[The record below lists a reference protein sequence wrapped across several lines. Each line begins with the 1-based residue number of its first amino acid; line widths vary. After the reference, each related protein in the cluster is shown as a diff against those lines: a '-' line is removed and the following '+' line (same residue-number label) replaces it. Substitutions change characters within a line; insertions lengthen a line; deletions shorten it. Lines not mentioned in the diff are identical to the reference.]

1 MTKTVNI
8 REIVLSILQE
18 ITEEEAYSHVVLREV
33 LEKYQYLE
41 KRDRAFITRVVEG
54 TLEHM
59 IQLDYIIE
67 QFSNVPVYN
76 MKPLIR
82 NLLRMSVYQLK
93 YMDSVPD
100 SAVCNEAV
108 KLAQRKGF
116 YNLKG
121 FVNGVLRNI
130 ARRMSQI
137 RYPDPKEEPLHYLSV
152 KYSFPIWMLNKWV
165 MQFGYEV
172 TEKICRDSH
181 MEKST
186 TVRCNLSKA
195 SKEEIIEEL
204 TQQGITVQPHPYL
217 DYALKI
223 SDYNYI
229 KAVSAFKKGWIQVQD
244 ASSMLV
250 AEIAAPNWGQKC
262 IDVCAA
268 PGGKSLHLADKLMGS
283 GYVEARDVSERKV
296 ALMQEN
302 IERTGAI
309 NMRAVLKDATV
320 LDEGSVGKAD
330 IVLADVPCSGL
341 GVIGKKQD
349 IKYKMSEKQQQDI
362 VRLQRRIL
370 SVVQNYVKPG
380 GVLVFSTCTIG
391 ADENQYNVK
400 WFLENFPFHLESIDP
415 YICDA
420 LKCKT
425 TSGGYLQLLPG
436 VHETDGFFIARLRRN
451 EEPQKEVYP
460 EQEDDLDEEDYFDE
474 PDTFEEEGITEGE

>member
-1 MTKTVNI
+1 MTKPVNL
-8 REIVLSILQE
+8 REIVLGILQE
-18 ITEEEAYSHVVLREV
+18 ITEEEAYSHIVLREV

-41 KRDRAFITRVVEG
+41 KRDRAFISRTVEG

-130 ARRMSQI
+130 ARRMNQV
-137 RYPDPKEEPLHYLSV
+137 RYPDPNIEPLHYLSV

-165 MQFGYEV
+165 SQFGYEV
-172 TEKICRDSH
+172 TEQICRDSH
-181 MEKST
+181 MEKRT
-186 TVRCNLSKA
+186 VVRCNLNRA
-195 SKEEIIEEL
+195 SKEEIVEEL
-204 TQQGITVQPHPYL
+204 EREGITVRQHPYL
-217 DYALKI
+217 DYALEI

-229 KAVSAFKKGWIQVQD
+229 RAISAFKKGWIQVQD
-244 ASSMLV
+244 ISSMLV
-250 AEIAAPNWGQKC
+250 AEIAAPNWGDTC

-268 PGGKSLHLADKLMGS
+268 PGGKSLHIADKLMGS
-283 GYVEARDVSERKV
+283 GSVEARDISEYKV
-296 ALMQEN
+296 KLMQEN
-302 IERTGAI
+302 IDRTDAI
-309 NMRAVLKDATV
+309 NIRAVLKDATV
-320 LDEGSVGKAD
+320 RDPASCHKAD

-362 VRLQRRIL
+362 IRLQRKIL
-370 SVVQNYVKPG
+370 SVVQEYVKPG
-380 GVLVFSTCTIG
+380 GVMIFSTCTIG
-391 ADENQYNVK
+391 ADENQYNIK
-400 WFLENFPFHLESIDP
+400 WFLENYPFRLESIDP

-420 LKCKT
+420 LKSKT
-425 TSGGYLQLLPG
+425 TKGGYIQLLPG
-436 VHETDGFFIARLRRN
+436 VHESDGFFIARLRRLE
-451 EEPQKEVYP
+451 EEP
-460 EQEDDLDEEDYFDE
+460 E
-474 PDTFEEEGITEGE
+474 PSENLGEYSDV